1 MKKLTKLLAI
11 ALSLLL
17 ACLPCALAEENSTYY
32 SLSLL
37 DPVYLVDDET
47 VLDLTGF
54 NVDLVAALSDGAEQM
69 LGVELYSGEN
79 YDYITSLQLQ
89 TGEEGLVAFLD
100 GMSNSCLLYTSDAA
114 DEL

>member
-69 LGVELYSGEN
+69 LGVELYSGAKWVSWRSW
-79 YDYITSLQLQ
+79 T
-89 TGEEGLVAFLD
+89 A
-100 GMSNSCLLYTSDAA
+100 
-114 DEL
+114 

>member
-1 MKKLTKLLAI
+1 MKKLTKLLAT

-100 GMSNSCLLYTSDAA
+100 GLSNSYRVA
-114 DEL
+114 

>member
-37 DPVYLVDDET
+37 DPV
-47 VLDLTGF
+47 
-54 NVDLVAALSDGAEQM
+54 
-69 LGVELYSGEN
+69 
-79 YDYITSLQLQ
+79 
-89 TGEEGLVAFLD
+89 
-100 GMSNSCLLYTSDAA
+100 
-114 DEL
+114 